1 MKKRV
6 MIAMSGGVDSSV
18 AAYLM
23 QQAGYECIGATMLL
37 CGKALTGKDADS
49 ADARAV
55 AERLGI
61 PFYEF
66 DAMDLFCRQV
76 VDPFIRVYADGGTPN
91 PCVVCNKAI
100 KFGHLLKLALDMGC
114 SHVVTGH
121 YALIEQKDDRYMIR
135 KGPDEAKDQSYFLAG
150 LSQEQLSHILFPL
163 GELTKEQVRQ
173 IAQQQGFINAQKKD
187 SQDICFIPDGDYYEF
202 IKRYT
207 GKDFPCGAFLDRDGK
222 AVGTHKGAMA
232 YTLGQRKGLGLAMG
246 APVYVTGKDMKENT
260 VTVGP
265 ENALFTDTLIAN
277 DLNWMPFPTLTEPM
291 KVTAKARS
299 RHKAQKAT
307 IYPEGDQ
314 VRVVFDEPQRAL
326 TPGQA
331 VVFYNGDLVVGSGT
345 ITDVIY

>member
-1 MKKRV
+1 MTKRV

-23 QQAGYECIGATMLL
+23 QQKGYECIGATMLL
-37 CGKALTGKDADS
+37 CGRELTEKPTDS

-55 AERLGI
+55 ADRLGI
-61 PFYEF
+61 PFYEY
-66 DAMDLFCRQV
+66 DARTLFRQQV
-76 VDPFIRVYADGGTPN
+76 VDPFIQVYAEGGTPN
-91 PCVVCNKAI
+91 PCVECNKAV
-100 KFGHLLKLALDMGC
+100 KFGHLLELALGEGC
-114 SHVVTGH
+114 SHIVTGH
-121 YALIEQKDDRYMIR
+121 YARIEQLGGRYILRKAPDDV
-135 KGPDEAKDQSYFLAG
+135 KDQSYFLAG
-150 LSQEQLSHILFPL
+150 LTQQQLSHVLFPL
-163 GELTKEQVRQ
+163 GELTKQQVRQ
-173 IAQQQGFINAQKKD
+173 IAEEQGFINAQKRD

-207 GKDFPCGAFLDRDGK
+207 HKDFPCGPFLDQYGK
-222 AVGTHKGAMA
+222 EVGTHKGAMA

-246 APVYVTGKDMKENT
+246 APVYVCGKDMAQNT

-265 ENALFTDTLIAN
+265 EKLLFTTTLIAK
-277 DLNWMPFPTLTEPM
+277 DLNWMPFPALTEPM
-291 KVTAKARS
+291 EVTAKARS

-314 VRVVFDEPQRAL
+314 VRVVFHEAQRAL

-331 VVFYNGDLVVGSGT
+331 VVFYDGDLVVGSGT